1 MKTTE
6 EKIEIMRDA
15 AQRILASNDC
25 DEQERI
31 LIDTLAELADV

>member
-1 MKTTE
+1 MTTE

-15 AQRILASNDC
+15 AKRILASNDP
-25 DEQERI
+25 DEQEQI